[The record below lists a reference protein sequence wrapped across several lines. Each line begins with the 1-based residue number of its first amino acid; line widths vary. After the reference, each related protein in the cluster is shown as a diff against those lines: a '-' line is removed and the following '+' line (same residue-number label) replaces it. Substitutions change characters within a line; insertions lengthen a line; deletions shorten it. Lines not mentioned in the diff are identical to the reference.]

1 MLTLYALFG
10 DDIRIVAFD
19 VNADLGFDVISI
31 IALISWLILIYIYI
45 SIHNWNRT
53 ECLCEGGLL

>member
-1 MLTLYALFG
+1 MITMLTLYALFG

-31 IALISWLILIYIYI
+31 IALISWLILIYIY
-45 SIHNWNRT
+45 
-53 ECLCEGGLL
+53 